1 MPFGQAAHTVNNGQS
16 LKDIFD
22 SGTRLERS
30 IGVRIVLDLLAE
42 LRRLHESGMLHR
54 NVHPG
59 CVTFSE
65 DGRVRLAGLEL
76 SKRKGDSVSPAP
88 GEMSGLIKVLAPE
101 QVLGGTIDERTD
113 LYHCGLIL
121 YRLVAGR
128 PAFESQGAW
137 SLAKKVVSEDPVA
150 PARVDPEIPQGLS
163 DLIARSLSRN
173 PADRFASAA
182 EFAEQLAR
190 V

>member
-1 MPFGQAAHTVNNGQS
+1 M
-16 LKDIFD
+16 
-22 SGTRLERS
+22 
-30 IGVRIVLDLLAE
+30 RIVLDLLAE
-42 LRRLHESGMLHR
+42 LRRLHESGTLHR
-54 NVHPG
+54 NLHPG
-59 CVTFSE
+59 CVTFGE

-76 SKRKGDSVSPAP
+76 SRRKGEPASPAP

-128 PAFESQGAW
+128 PAFESRGAW
-137 SLAKKVVSEDPVA
+137 SLARKVVSEDPVE
-150 PARVDPEIPQGLS
+150 PVRVDPAIPQGLS
-163 DLIARSLSRN
+163 DLIVRSLSRE

-182 EFAEQLAR
+182 EFAERLAR